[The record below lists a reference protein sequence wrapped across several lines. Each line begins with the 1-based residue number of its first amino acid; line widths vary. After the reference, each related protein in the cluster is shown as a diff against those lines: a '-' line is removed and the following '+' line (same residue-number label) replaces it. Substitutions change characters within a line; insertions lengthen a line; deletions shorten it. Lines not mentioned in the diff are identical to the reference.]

1 MGKDNDYRT
10 KDEKIRDF
18 MRKVRWKVTI
28 YSFIIALI
36 IFFVSLFTSNK
47 DGVGVVVYY
56 PLALIFF
63 WLDLYID
70 PAPRYIR
77 FSLSIVLVLG
87 TIAAFI
93 LGFFN

>member
-28 YSFIIALI
+28 YSFIVALI
-36 IFFVSLFTSNK
+36 IFFVSLFLSNSEGI
-47 DGVGVVVYY
+47 GVAIYY

-63 WLDLYID
+63 WIDLYTD
-70 PAPRYIR
+70 PPPKYIR
-77 FSLSIVLVLG
+77 FGLSIFLCFAIVA
-87 TIAAFI
+87 TFI